1 MAGRQRNYTIGE
13 RAIRLLGKMAGKSN
27 EEITAALDQHTEQ
40 TILYVETGRI
50 FRDWSESS
58 LDLLAE
64 HYVPVFRNDIDPW
77 GRAWD
82 ASLHPPSFSDLSQE
96 RE

>member
-1 MAGRQRNYTIGE
+1 MAERQRNYTIGE
-13 RAIRLLGKMAGKSN
+13 RAIRLLGKMAGKTN
-27 EEITAALDQHTEQ
+27 EEIVAALDENVEQ

-50 FRDWSESS
+50 FRDWTASS

-64 HYVPVFRNDIDPW
+64 HYVPVFRDDIDPW
-77 GRAWD
+77 CRVWD

-96 RE
+96 RK